1 MKCKELFQIVE
12 ELFPYYLDVLEDVCN
27 LESPT
32 GNKLAVDAV
41 GNYIATHAKERGW
54 KIETYSQ
61 KHAGNVLCITLCD
74 DAPNV
79 PICLSGHIDTVHP
92 IGCFGTPAVQ
102 RDAVN
107 MYGPGVMDCKGG
119 VVAAMLAMDALMR
132 CGFSKRPVK
141 LLIQTDEE
149 TSSITSNKATINY
162 ICAKAKDSIAFLNL
176 EGAEG
181 DTAVIQR
188 KGIYRCK
195 FIING
200 KACHSSGC
208 YDGTNAITEA
218 AHKIIQLEKFKDP
231 NGITCNCG
239 VITGGTVV
247 NVVPDK
253 CEFLADF
260 RFSNMIQFEEIKK
273 FVYHITKTNFTKG
286 CTCTVEEISFR
297 PAMEASTKNVELL
310 KRMNEIYCENNLPI
324 LEARP
329 EPSGSDAAYITQCGI
344 PCVDNLGTS
353 GGRIHSTDEYITLRS
368 LAESAKRIAAVVYE
382 I

>member
-1 MKCKELFQIVE
+1 MKCKELFQIIE

-32 GNKLAVDAV
+32 CNKSAVDAV

-119 VVAAMLAMDALMR
+119 VVAAMFAMDALMR
-132 CGFSKRPVK
+132 CGFSKRPVQ

-195 FIING
+195 FVING
-200 KACHSSGC
+200 NACHSSGC
-208 YDGTNAITEA
+208 YNGANSIAEA
-218 AHKIIQLEKFKDP
+218 AHKIIQLEKFKEP

-260 RFSNMIQFEEIKK
+260 RFSNMIQFEEIKE
-273 FVYHITKTNFTKG
+273 FVYHIAKTNFVKG

-310 KRMNEIYCENNLPI
+310 NRMNEIYGENNLPI